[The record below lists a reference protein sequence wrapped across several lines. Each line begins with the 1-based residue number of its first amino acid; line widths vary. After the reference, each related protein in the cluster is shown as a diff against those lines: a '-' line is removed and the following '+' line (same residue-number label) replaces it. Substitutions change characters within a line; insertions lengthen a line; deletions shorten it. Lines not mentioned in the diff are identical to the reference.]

1 MAEDNTWEPREN
13 LRNAKDLVRE
23 FEEKSR
29 EEEIGKAKRAN
40 QREDNKEELSK
51 RYIAKMLYGWDNK
64 KFNREY

>member
-40 QREDNKEELSK
+40 QREDSKEELSK

>member
-40 QREDNKEELSK
+40 QRKDSKGELSK

>member
-29 EEEIGKAKRAN
+29 EFEEKSREEEIGKAKRAN
-40 QREDNKEELSK
+40 QRKDSKGELLK
-51 RYIAKMLYGWDNK
+51 RYIAKMLYG
-64 KFNREY
+64 